1 MLYIQCVKDD
11 EKKIMCI
18 VALAWQVL
26 EQTPICLLSNRDEFY
41 ARPTIQLHLWENT
54 PIIAGQDLQSG
65 GTWMGVTASGRWAIV
80 TNFRD
85 GQDKK
90 TYDTSRGALVEDF
103 LLSDLTPIR
112 FAQQLEQK
120 QQQYAGFNLFMG
132 DQTQAVYTSNRG
144 EAPQVLAKGVYVVS
158 NGLMSEHWEKTA
170 QLRKRFTQELLPM
183 LQDNANQDDIE
194 NAAWDILEDER
205 QVIPELLPATGISA
219 EMEQLLSSTFI
230 QSPVYGTRCSN
241 FLNMRNQQW
250 NWLEKTQAGELKDQ
264 IIDLNIPLNKQS

>member
-11 EKKIMCI
+11 EKKFMCI

-41 ARPTIQLHLWENT
+41 ARPTIQLHLWDNT

-132 DQTQAVYTSNRG
+132 DQTQAVYMSNRG

-170 QLRKRFTQELLPM
+170 HLRKRFTQEFLPM

-205 QVIPELLPATGISA
+205 KVISELLPATGISA

-250 NWLEKTQAGELKDQ
+250 NWLEKTQWGDFKDQ